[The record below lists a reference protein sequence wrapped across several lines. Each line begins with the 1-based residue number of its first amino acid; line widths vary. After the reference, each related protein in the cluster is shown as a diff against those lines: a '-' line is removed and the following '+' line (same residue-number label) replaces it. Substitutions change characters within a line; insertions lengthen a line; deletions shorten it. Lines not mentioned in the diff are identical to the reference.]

1 MSAKVACAG
10 IAVLDRVYMFEHL
23 PLTPGK
29 HIARGYR
36 ENGGG
41 MAATAAIAIA
51 ALGGTAHWIG
61 RLGADATGETLL
73 TWLHRLNVNTEGTAI
88 VPGGQS
94 PSAGITL
101 DAQGERV
108 LAVYPGANLPDDAP
122 IPEAALHGAGAVLA
136 DPRWVGGAE
145 RIFAMGRAR
154 GLPRVLDAE
163 LSPPA
168 ILHRLAPQAD
178 HVIFSERG
186 LVDFTAIADP
196 EAGLADAARKL
207 DATIA
212 VTLGARGSL
221 WWREGHAVP
230 LPAPR
235 VQARDTTGCGDV
247 FHGAYALGLAE
258 GMPVMDAARFATAAA
273 AIKATIANG
282 WNGMPDRAAVMAMLQ
297 EDWV

>member
-1 MSAKVACAG
+1 MSAKVVCAG
-10 IAVLDRVYMFEHL
+10 IAVLDRVYLFEHL

-29 HIARGYR
+29 HTARGYR

-73 TWLHRLNVNTEGTAI
+73 HWLHRLNVNTEGTAI

-108 LAVYPGANLPDDAP
+108 LAVYPGANLPEDAP
-122 IPEAALHGAGAVLA
+122 IPEAALEGAGAVLA

-186 LVDFTAIADP
+186 LVDFSGIADP
-196 EAGLADAARKL
+196 EAALADTARKL

-221 WWREGHAVP
+221 WWREDRAVA

-258 GMPVMDAARFATAAA
+258 GMAVMEAARFATAAA
-273 AIKATIANG
+273 AIKATMADG
-282 WNGMPDRAAVMAMLQ
+282 WNGMPGRAAVRAMLM
-297 EDWV
+297 EGW